1 MIGNAESG
9 GVNAASCASY
19 GARLREIDSGS
30 GAATGAVYALAL
42 GAAARLAIALG
53 GAGTLGAAR
62 SVAISKEIGAAMQSA
77 KGVSDKR
84 GAIFEAPSSR
94 DSEQTALGVYAV
106 GACKGGRV

>member
-30 GAATGAVYALAL
+30 GAAAGAVYTLAL

-53 GAGTLGAAR
+53 GAGKR
-62 SVAISKEIGAAMQSA
+62 VAERTDEITTQKRNANQSE
-77 KGVSDKR
+77 KGDSDKR

-94 DSEQTALGVYAV
+94 DSEQTALGVDL